1 MTESEPTVRVCD
13 RVCPKLKHDKMID
26 FKRQFSGTCDSL
38 RLRNSSAEVEAI
50 SMLLTST
57 VSVPLSRTPSPRCS
71 SVYSLLHCYVQ
82 YFKKKKVQK
91 SLDVFFCTSCT
102 LNQFIRLT
110 SAMLI
115 CLSTDLKSEEK
126 KRIKC
131 YFLFQGYY
139 NAAQYL
145 EFLHQS
151 IVCFYVQVLY
161 AFTLK
166 YCMLQCLIEHRVQET
181 E

>member
-1 MTESEPTVRVCD
+1 MCLTLTYVWVITDLRSPHLVSCVSVTESEPTVRVCD

-110 SAMLI
+110 SAMLM
-115 CLSTDLKSEEK
+115 CLSTELKSEEK

-131 YFLFQGYY
+131 YCFRDITMQC
-139 NAAQYL
+139 
-145 EFLHQS
+145 S
-151 IVCFYVQVLY
+151 I
-161 AFTLK
+161 
-166 YCMLQCLIEHRVQET
+166 
-181 E
+181 